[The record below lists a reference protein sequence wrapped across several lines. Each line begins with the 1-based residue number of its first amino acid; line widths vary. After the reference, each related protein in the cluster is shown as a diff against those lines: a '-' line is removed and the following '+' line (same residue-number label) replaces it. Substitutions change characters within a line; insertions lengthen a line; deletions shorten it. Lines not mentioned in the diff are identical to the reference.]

1 MKLIPVLIGI
11 GSKGQ
16 LKTNYFHMK
25 KLVLILLLFTVSAG
39 FGFAQKYAYVD
50 TQYILGNIPSYKAA
64 QEQLDKVSQQY
75 QKELEMIHSELDKMY
90 KDFQAESVLL
100 SDDMKRKREDMIITK
115 EKEYKKL
122 QRQYFGAEGD
132 LFQKRQSLIK
142 PIQDDV
148 FKVIQEVAEQGAYSI
163 IFDKA
168 GSLSMIYTNSK
179 YDLSDQILQ
188 KLGYKN

>member
-1 MKLIPVLIGI
+1 
-11 GSKGQ
+11 
-16 LKTNYFHMK
+16 MK
-25 KLVLILLLFTVSAG
+25 KLVLIILFFAVSVG

-64 QEQLDKVSQQY
+64 QEQLEKISQQF
-75 QKELEMIHSELDKMY
+75 QKELETLHAELDKMY
-90 KDFQAESVLL
+90 KDFQAEVVLL
-100 SDDMKRKREDMIITK
+100 SDDMKRKREDMIISK

-122 QRQYFGAEGD
+122 QRQYFGTEGD
-132 LFQKRQSLIK
+132 LYQKRLALIK

-148 FKVIQEVAEQGAYSI
+148 FKVIQEMAEQGAYAI

>member
-1 MKLIPVLIGI
+1 VPPNFIWSDFCQHIENLKLL
-11 GSKGQ
+11 
-16 LKTNYFHMK
+16 NMK
-25 KLVLILLLFTVSAG
+25 KLVLILLLSVVSIG
-39 FGFAQKYAYVD
+39 FGFAQQKYAYVD
-50 TQYILGNIPSYKAA
+50 TQYILGNIPSFKAA

-75 QKELEMIHSELDKMY
+75 QKELETLHAELDKMY

-132 LFQKRQSLIK
+132 LFQKRQALIK

-148 FKVIQEVAEQGAYSI
+148 FRVINEVAEQGAYAI

>member
-1 MKLIPVLIGI
+1 MKPIPFFGM
-11 GSKGQ
+11 GSMLQ
-16 LKTNYFHMK
+16 LKTNYLRMK

-168 GSLSMIYTNSK
+168 GGLSMIYTNSK

>member
-1 MKLIPVLIGI
+1 
-11 GSKGQ
+11 
-16 LKTNYFHMK
+16 MK
-25 KLVLILLLFTVSAG
+25 KLVLILLLLTVTLG

-64 QEQLDKVSQQY
+64 QDQLEKFSQQY
-75 QKELEMIHSELDKMY
+75 QKELETLHAELDKMY
-90 KDFQAESVLL
+90 KDFQSEVVLL
-100 SDDMKRKREDMIITK
+100 SDDMKRKREDVIITK

-132 LFQKRQSLIK
+132 LYQKRQALVK

-148 FKVIQEVAEQGAYSI
+148 FKAIQEVAEQGAYSI
-163 IFDKA
+163 IFDKG
-168 GSLSMIYTNSK
+168 GSLSMIYTNPK

>member
-1 MKLIPVLIGI
+1 
-11 GSKGQ
+11 
-16 LKTNYFHMK
+16 MK
-25 KLVLILLLFTVSAG
+25 KLVLILLFFTVSIG

-75 QKELEMIHSELDKMY
+75 QKELETLHAELDKIY
-90 KDFQAESVLL
+90 KDFQAEVVLL
-100 SDDMKRKREDMIITK
+100 SDDMKRKREDVIITK

-122 QRQYFGAEGD
+122 QRQYFGPEGD
-132 LFQKRQSLIK
+132 LFQKRQALVK

-148 FKVIQEVAEQGAYSI
+148 FKVIQEVAEQGSYSI

-179 YDLSDQILQ
+179 YDLSDMILQ

>member
-1 MKLIPVLIGI
+1 
-11 GSKGQ
+11 
-16 LKTNYFHMK
+16 MK
-25 KLVLILLLFTVSAG
+25 KLVLIILFFAVSVG

-64 QEQLDKVSQQY
+64 QEQLEKISQQF
-75 QKELEMIHSELDKMY
+75 QKELETIHAELDKMY
-90 KDFQAESVLL
+90 KDFQAEVVLL
-100 SDDMKRKREDMIITK
+100 SDDMKRKREDMIISK

-122 QRQYFGAEGD
+122 QRQYFGTEGD
-132 LFQKRQSLIK
+132 LYQKRLALIK

-148 FKVIQEVAEQGAYSI
+148 FKVIQEMAEQGAYAI

>member
-1 MKLIPVLIGI
+1 
-11 GSKGQ
+11 
-16 LKTNYFHMK
+16 
-25 KLVLILLLFTVSAG
+25 
-39 FGFAQKYAYVD
+39 
-50 TQYILGNIPSYKAA
+50 
-64 QEQLDKVSQQY
+64 
-75 QKELEMIHSELDKMY
+75 
-90 KDFQAESVLL
+90 
-100 SDDMKRKREDMIITK
+100 MKRKREDMIITK

-148 FKVIQEVAEQGAYSI
+148 FKIIQEVAEQGAYSI

>member
-1 MKLIPVLIGI
+1 
-11 GSKGQ
+11 
-16 LKTNYFHMK
+16 
-25 KLVLILLLFTVSAG
+25 
-39 FGFAQKYAYVD
+39 
-50 TQYILGNIPSYKAA
+50 
-64 QEQLDKVSQQY
+64 
-75 QKELEMIHSELDKMY
+75 MY

-122 QRQYFGAEGD
+122 QRQYFGNEGD

-168 GSLSMIYTNSK
+168 GGLSMIYTNPK

>member
-1 MKLIPVLIGI
+1 
-11 GSKGQ
+11 
-16 LKTNYFHMK
+16 MK
-25 KLVLILLLFTVSAG
+25 KLILIFLLISASAG

-50 TQYILGNIPSYKAA
+50 TQYILGNIPSFKAA
-64 QEQLDKVSQQY
+64 QDQLDKFSQQY
-75 QKELEMIHSELDKMY
+75 QKELETLHGELDKMY
-90 KDFQAESVLL
+90 KDFQSEVVLL
-100 SDDMKRKREDMIITK
+100 SDDMKRRREDMIITK

-132 LFQKRQSLIK
+132 LFQKRQSLVK

-148 FKVIQEVAEQGAYSI
+148 FKAIQEVAEQGAYSI

-168 GSLSMIYTNSK
+168 GGLSMIYTNPK

>member
-1 MKLIPVLIGI
+1 
-11 GSKGQ
+11 
-16 LKTNYFHMK
+16 MK
-25 KLVLILLLFTVSAG
+25 KLVLILLFFAVSVG

-75 QKELEMIHSELDKMY
+75 QKELETIHAELDKMY
-90 KDFQAESVLL
+90 KDFQAEAVLL
-100 SDDMKRKREDMIITK
+100 SNDMKRKREDMIITK

-132 LFQKRQSLIK
+132 LFQKRQALVK